1 MILNYQVVNVMYI
14 DLPVGTGFSYS
25 QTQEGYHTS
34 DTMWIDNTYEFL
46 QKVNNKMDLAINR
59 ANIFLYLFS
68 NKKVNEDIIIF

>member
-1 MILNYQVVNVMYI
+1 MYI

-34 DTMWIDNTYEFL
+34 DTLWIDNTYEFL